1 MKPPRTKR
9 AKKKTKKSNTKDKI
23 SNNERL
29 ILVGVG
35 FLMSIALLPF
45 SISIFHSVMQEND
58 PGKLFRTRAALF
70 CAHAVVSSIPLWTIA
85 GSRTI
90 VEIVLGPAK
99 VRSAWWTALTMA
111 NVITV
116 IYTIVIYFGFRSFIE
131 DVEKDFQIIMMFT
144 GVAACT
150 GWVSFNLLAT
160 LTLPPDFIK
169 QTSLGESIL
178 EFLSV
183 KKKSQ
188 LRSRTITGAVILF
201 LIPWAF
207 LGYAILLIE

>member
-1 MKPPRTKR
+1 MKPPRATR
-9 AKKKTKKSNTKDKI
+9 AKKRTKKSNAKDKI
-23 SNNERL
+23 STNERA

-35 FLMSIALLPF
+35 FLMSMALLPF

-58 PGKLFRTRAALF
+58 PGKLLGTRAALL
-70 CAHAVVSSIPLWTIA
+70 CAHGLVSSIPLWTIA

-90 VEIVLGPAK
+90 IEILMGPAK
-99 VRSAWWTALTMA
+99 VRSAWWTALAVA
-111 NVITV
+111 NVMAV
-116 IYTIVIYFGFRSFIE
+116 VYTILMYLGVRSAAE
-131 DVEKDFQIIMMFT
+131 DVEKDFQPIMMFT
-144 GVAACT
+144 GLVACT

-169 QTSLGESIL
+169 QTTLGETIL

-188 LRSRTITGAVILF
+188 LRSRTIAGAVILF
-201 LIPWAF
+201 LIPWF
-207 LGYAILLIE
+207 FIIYFMVLM